1 MLLGPPRYAA
11 VCPATPHLHPPHP
24 PPAGRLPCFCLQG
37 RGRAEASPPG
47 AADAA
52 APDPCPT
59 WAAEHV
65 EARADNKAL
74 AYKAQQAQ
82 RAPLALAF
90 LGDSITEGLNACG
103 RRLAAAE
110 SALGGAVGLF
120 GVPGDCVENL
130 AWRLG
135 HGGMP
140 RAAAYCIQIGT
151 NDLSMGEAPRS
162 LVAQV
167 RARVCGAGA
176 GYSAWGRAGAIMA
189 GSTGCGKQPPSL
201 SCRCRPGWPQPHGC
215 PTFDNRRLH
224 KAAAIPTLYC
234 ADSGAGAVRAVPCP
248 RSPHRAAELILF
260 GGDGGLLG
268 WLAASTCI
276 QVTQGEAR

>member
-1 MLLGPPRYAA
+1 MVR
-11 VCPATPHLHPPHP
+11 V
-24 PPAGRLPCFCLQG
+24 G

-162 LVAQV
+162 LVAQIQELVQYV
-167 RARVCGAGA
+167 RYHAPEAHIVLLSLFYLEGMQAKAKAVNNALRSFAAGA
-176 GYSAWGRAGAIMA
+176 GD
-189 GSTGCGKQPPSL
+189 
-201 SCRCRPGWPQPHGC
+201 PH
-215 PTFDNRRLH
+215 LH
-224 KAAAIPTLYC
+224 Y
-234 ADSGAGAVRAVPCP
+234 SGAGEDLPSELFPDGVHPVKEAYDIVLDALVP
-248 RSPHRAAELILF
+248 F
-260 GGDGGLLG
+260 VQQLL
-268 WLAASTCI
+268 
-276 QVTQGEAR
+276 QKQ